1 MKDVMLEDAKKK
13 VSAAKARTETLEVQL
28 KDIKQMYQS
37 KIAILIEKTENDDR
51 LIMMLKDEIK
61 RIESVK
67 GVKGTLQTGHKIEL
81 KPADDELIKLRGENG
96 RLRNQVKC
104 FEIEVSQKK
113 EKIEKLLRD
122 QIGTPDDN
130 MFEKDVLVRQLQEEI
145 SRLRVD
151 ISKQINQ

>member
-1 MKDVMLEDAKKK
+1 MLEDAKKK

-113 EKIEKLLRD
+113 EKIEKLMRD
-122 QIGTPDDN
+122 QIGSPDDN
-130 MFEKDVLVRQLQEEI
+130 MLEKDFFIKQQQEEI
-145 SRLRVD
+145 SRLRVE
-151 ISKQINQ
+151 ISKQLNQ